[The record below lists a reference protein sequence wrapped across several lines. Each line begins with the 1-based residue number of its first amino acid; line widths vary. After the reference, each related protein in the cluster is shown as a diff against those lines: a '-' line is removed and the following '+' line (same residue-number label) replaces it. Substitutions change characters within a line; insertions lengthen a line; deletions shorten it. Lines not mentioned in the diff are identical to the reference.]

1 MTPIQQMM
9 LGLGGVIKTK
19 YVDEIFST
27 YLWEGDGSS
36 GRTITNNVKTDEG
49 TLTWIKNRS
58 SVSQNVLT
66 DTVRGA
72 NETLYSDSTN
82 GNYTHSSLLTAFTAT
97 GFTVGSDAY
106 VNGSGDD
113 YSSWTF
119 KKKEGFCDIVT
130 YTGDGASSKTIS
142 HSLGSIP
149 GLIIIKCTS
158 HSGPDWVVWHR
169 DFGSTDFL
177 KLNENSAK
185 ATDTEKFGGSSSVA
199 PTATTFTVGLSNDVN
214 GSSRTYVAY
223 VFAGGK
229 STAATAASCSFNGTS
244 GLNIAA
250 SSDINF
256 GTGTFCVEGWVY
268 IDELPGGGYGRFFQL
283 DGPSGNNDI
292 KNLQVTLRP
301 SDATLYTWSFDGSV
315 NVGISGS
322 ILMKQGWHH
331 IAVVRDSNNLIT
343 QYVDGV
349 ADGTASNITTDFSPN
364 SGSPRPAIGHYP
376 VDPTGGFTFD
386 GKISNLRVTVGEPV
400 YTANFKPIAEPLTT
414 SNSQVTSSS
423 NVKLLCCNSSSSATA
438 STVTPGTISNNG
450 TNPTAY
456 GNNPFDDPAGFKFG
470 ENEDQQVIK
479 CGSIHLPSGES
490 NVGEYLGFEPQWYMF
505 KQSDG
510 TGGWFIYD
518 SMRGWLVNK
527 PGGGTY
533 PVARGLYPHNT
544 DAEADQWQT
553 TAPTSTGIHLDGVGS
568 GAKDFI
574 YMAIRRPDGY
584 VGKPASVGTDVF
596 AMDTGDGDST
606 IPNYDSGFPV
616 DFVLEKYFSGSQ
628 AWYGSSRLTS
638 KRYFEPSDTTV
649 EASGS
654 SWYVFDSN
662 LGWGAATGQD
672 STYQSWMFKRGQG
685 FDVVGYTGNG
695 TAGRGIP
702 HSLSV
707 TPEMIWVKNR
717 NSAEDW
723 YVYHSGLYDGY
734 GPTDSPQN
742 YRIILNSNGPV
753 SDTSTAWNDTAPTAT
768 HFTVGNAD
776 NVNKN
781 NETHIAMLFSSVTG
795 ISKVGTYTGNH
806 AAREITTGFQ
816 PRFLI
821 IKGQGTGSD
830 NEWVVFDTT
839 RGWASGVDNYL
850 VLNSSAGQTNALDA
864 GQPTSTGFTLTGG
877 DAYRRWND
885 YGVRYIYYAHA

>member
-1 MTPIQQMM
+1 MTPIQQMF
-9 LGLGGVIKTK
+9 LGQGAVSKT
-19 YVDEIFST
+19 YVDDVFST
-27 YLWEGDGSS
+27 YLYRGNGGSQ
-36 GRTITNNVKTDEG
+36 TITNGIDFSGKG
-49 TLTWIKNRS
+49 GLLWFKNRPDS
-58 SVSQNVLT
+58 ATQHILT
-66 DTVRGA
+66 DTVRGVDKV
-72 NETLYSDSTN
+72 LYSDANNAETPTTINQSFNSNGWSMTN
-82 GNYTHSSLLTAFTAT
+82 SY
-97 GFTVGSDAY
+97 
-106 VNGSGDD
+106 GDMNQNNKN
-113 YSSWTF
+113 YSSWSF
-119 KKKEGFCDIVT
+119 RKQEGFFDVVT
-130 YTGDGASSKTIS
+130 WTGNSDTNQTIS
-142 HSLGSIP
+142 HSLASVP
-149 GLIIIKCTS
+149 GMIIAKRTDS
-158 HSGPDWVVWHR
+158 STYGDWVVYHR
-169 DFGSTDFL
+169 DHVGYL
-177 KLNENSAK
+177 KLNSSNGAVNDSGAWTPVTSTSFK
-185 ATDTEKFGGSSSVA
+185 AYDYINVDGAS
-199 PTATTFTVGLSNDVN
+199 
-214 GSSRTYVAY
+214 YVAY
-223 VFAGGK
+223 IFAGGA

-268 IDELPGGGYGRFFQL
+268 IDQLPGGGYGRFFQL
-283 DGPSGNNDI
+283 DGPSGNNDV

-301 SDATLYTWSFDGSV
+301 SDSTLHAWSYDGNV
-315 NVGISGS
+315 NVSISGS
-322 ILMKQGWHH
+322 ITMLQGWHH

-349 ADGTASNITTDFSPN
+349 ADGTASNVTTDFSPN

-470 ENEDQQVIK
+470 ENEDQNIIK
-479 CGSIHLPSGES
+479 CGSIHLPSGET
-490 NVGEYLGFEPQWYMF
+490 NVGEYLGFEPQWYMY

-510 TGGWFIYD
+510 SGDWNIFD

-533 PVARGLYPHNT
+533 VVGEGLSPNT
-544 DAEADQWQT
+544 TGAEADYYQT

-568 GAKDFI
+568 GGKDFI

-616 DFVLEKYFSGSQ
+616 DFALEKYFSGSQ

-638 KRYFEPSDTTV
+638 KRYFEPSDNTV

-654 SWYVFDSN
+654 TWYLFDSN
-662 LGWGAATGQD
+662 LGWGSATGQD

-707 TPEMIWVKNR
+707 TPEMMWVKNR

-723 YVYHSGLYDGY
+723 FVYHSGLYDGY

-742 YRIILNSNGPV
+742 YRILLNQNSGV

-806 AAREITTGFQ
+806 AARTITTGFQ

-821 IKGQGTGSD
+821 IKGQGTGND

>member
-27 YLWEGDGSS
+27 YLWKGDGST

-58 SVSQNVLT
+58 STSQNVLT

-177 KLNENSAK
+177 KLNETSAK
-185 ATDTEKFGGSSSVA
+185 ATDNEKFGGSGSVA

-268 IDELPGGGYGRFFQL
+268 IDNLPGGGYGRFFQL

-301 SDATLYTWSFDGSV
+301 SDATLHAWSFDGNV
-315 NVGISGS
+315 NVSISGS
-322 ILMKQGWHH
+322 ITMLQGWHH

-349 ADGTASNITTDFSPN
+349 ADGTATNITTDFSPN

-400 YTANFKPIAEPLTT
+400 YTTNFTPLAEPLTT

-479 CGSIHLPSGES
+479 CGTIHLPSGET
-490 NVGEYLGFEPQWYMF
+490 NVGEYLGFEPQWYLY
-505 KQSDG
+505 KRSDG
-510 TGGWFIYD
+510 TGDWNVFD

-533 PVARGLYPHNT
+533 VVGEGLSPNNT
-544 DAEADQWQT
+544 NAEANYYQT
-553 TAPTSTGIHLDGVGS
+553 TSPTSTGVHLDGVGS
-568 GAKDFI
+568 GGKDYI

-584 VGKPASVGTDVF
+584 VGKPADAGTGVFTMDV
-596 AMDTGDGDST
+596 AGST
-606 IPNYDSGFPV
+606 SPAFDSGFPV
-616 DFVLEKYFSGSQ
+616 DFALVKNPSTTDSWDVAARLLQKRNLKITTAAEGAY
-628 AWYGSSRLTS
+628 SSNMFD
-638 KRYFEPSDTTV
+638 YQ
-649 EASGS
+649 S
-654 SWYVFDSN
+654 SWLDNTSYN
-662 LGWGAATGQD
+662 GI
-672 STYQSWMFKRGQG
+672 QSWMWKRGQG
-685 FDVVGYTGNG
+685 MDVVGWEG
-695 TAGRGIP
+695 TNSSVSRRHNLGR
-702 HSLSV
+702 
-707 TPEMIWVKNR
+707 TPEMIWFKNR
-717 NSAEDW
+717 TSSTRNWRVYHKGLNGGTNPEDYDVSLNSNSAEA
-723 YVYHSGLYDGY
+723 SN
-734 GPTDSPQN
+734 TN
-742 YRIILNSNGPV
+742 YM
-753 SDTSTAWNDTAPTAT
+753 TSTAPTST
-768 HFTVGNAD
+768 HFVAGNDDDTNGAGS
-776 NVNKN
+776 
-781 NETHIAMLFSSVTG
+781 TYIALLFASVEG
-795 ISKVGTYTGNH
+795 ISKVGYFDGSNSEQT
-806 AAREITTGFQ
+806 ITTGFQ

-821 IKGQGTGSD
+821 VKATSTSGHW
-830 NEWVVFDTT
+830 NVLDTT
-839 RGWASGVDNYL
+839 RGWAAGNDPYL
-850 VLNSSAGQTNALDA
+850 KLNATSAQNSSYENGA
-864 GQPTSTGFTLTGG
+864 PTSTGFTLAGNNGG
-877 DAYRRWND
+877 FNVS
-885 YGVRYIYYAHA
+885 GVKYLYYAHA

>member
-9 LGLGGVIKTK
+9 LGLGGVPKIK

-27 YLWEGDGSS
+27 YLWKGDGSS
-36 GRTITNNVKTDEG
+36 GRTITNNIATDEG

-58 SVSQNVLT
+58 SDAQNVLT

-82 GNYTHSSLLTAFTAT
+82 ANYTHSSLLTAFTAT

-130 YTGDGASSKTIS
+130 YTGTGSSQNIS

-149 GLIIIKCTS
+149 GMIIVKRTNTTENWTIYHRSLGNDKFMYFTTDSQQTDSGGDIWSFTDPTS
-158 HSGPDWVVWHR
+158 
-169 DFGSTDFL
+169 TQ
-177 KLNENSAK
+177 
-185 ATDTEKFGGSSSVA
+185 
-199 PTATTFTVGLSNDVN
+199 FTVGTHGMVN
-214 GSSRTYVAY
+214 GSGSTYVAY

-268 IDELPGGGYGRFFQL
+268 IDNLPGGGYGRFFQL

-301 SDATLYTWSFDGSV
+301 SDATLHAWSYDGNV
-315 NVGISGS
+315 NVSISGS
-322 ILMKQGWHH
+322 ITMLQGWHH
-331 IAVVRDSNNLIT
+331 IAVVRDSSNVIT

-349 ADGTASNITTDFSPN
+349 ADGTATSTTDYSPN

-470 ENEDQQVIK
+470 ENEDQSIIK
-479 CGSIHLPSGES
+479 CGSFLTNSSGEA
-490 NVGEYLGFEPQWYMF
+490 NIYLDWEPQWVLT
-505 KQSDG
+505 KRKDS
-510 TGGWFIYD
+510 TGHWTIFDSIRGWANAGNDARLRPNETSAEYD
-518 SMRGWLVNK
+518 SSNYGN
-527 PGGGTY
+527 PS
-533 PVARGLYPHNT
+533 
-544 DAEADQWQT
+544 
-553 TAPTSTGIHLDGVGS
+553 STGFANNGQIGTSATG
-568 GAKDFI
+568 I

-584 VGKPASVGTDVF
+584 VGKPADAGTGVF
-596 AMDTGDGDST
+596 AMDTGAGNST

-616 DFVLEKYFSGSQ
+616 DFVLEKHPTVSQNWYSSARLIGDKYLEPNTTSNEQSGGG
-628 AWYGSSRLTS
+628 WYL
-638 KRYFEPSDTTV
+638 
-649 EASGS
+649 
-654 SWYVFDSN
+654 FDSN
-662 LGWGAATGQD
+662 LGWGSGSGQD
-672 STYQSWMFKRGQG
+672 SSYQSWMWKRGQG
-685 FDVVGYTGNG
+685 MDVVCYKGDGDW
-695 TAGRGIP
+695 GRGIR
-702 HSLSV
+702 HSLNQV
-707 TPEMIWVKNR
+707 PEMMWIKQRAVNGEEWF
-717 NSAEDW
+717 
-723 YVYHSGLYDGY
+723 VYHKGLDGGTAPETHY
-734 GPTDSPQN
+734 LMLHSDAAEADSDGP
-742 YRIILNSNGPV
+742 
-753 SDTSTAWNDTAPTAT
+753 WNDTAPTST
-768 HFTVGNAD
+768 HFTLGGWNA
-776 NVNKN
+776 VNYSGQPVV
-781 NETHIAMLFSSVTG
+781 AFLFSSVAG
-795 ISKVGTYTGNH
+795 ISKVGYYDGSESEQT
-806 AAREITTGFQ
+806 ITTGFQ
-816 PRFLI
+816 PRFVI
-821 IKGQGTGSD
+821 IKRVNNAQ
-830 NEWVVFDTT
+830 NWYVLDTT
-839 RGWASGVDNYL
+839 RGWSSGVDQFL
-850 VLNSSAGQTNALDA
+850 QLNSGAAQDNSYDLGA
-864 GQPTSTGFTLTGG
+864 PTSTGFTLTGNNLRTNNGG
-877 DAYRRWND
+877 DKF
-885 YGVRYIYYAHA
+885 IYYAHA